1 MVRIG
6 YTIEQGTTA
15 RRSNRIAERRRMT
28 NLDHQEEIIEE
39 TQENELQ
46 HEPQPEQERNNDI
59 NYDRVSVHT
68 SQTSSIGEETQRTG
82 IPGRIDR
89 NEEDMTIAE
98 LRQRL
103 ITERRRDDE
112 ERANLIRQNDDLREE
127 NLRLHEQRSR
137 SDTRSRSRSSRSS
150 PKQSQSN
157 REKDMQRHRM
167 EVIEENS
174 QENNNSQDQQ
184 ERRRTIQDR
193 GTKRYEH
200 PCELL
205 RRTHHNL
212 EREKDD
218 PRQEQMMLHGREE
231 SI

>member
-1 MVRIG
+1 MVRIRS
-6 YTIEQGTTA
+6 TVEQGTSA
-15 RRSNRIAERRRMT
+15 RKSNRIEERRRIT
-28 NLDHQEEIIEE
+28 NLDHQEERIEE
-39 TQENELQ
+39 AQENELQ
-46 HEPQPEQERNNDI
+46 NEPQTEQERNNDI

-68 SQTSSIGEETQRTG
+68 SQTNSTGEETQRTG
-82 IPGRIDR
+82 IPGRIDG

-103 ITERRRDDE
+103 IAERRRDDE

-137 SDTRSRSRSSRSS
+137 SATRSRSRSSRSS
-150 PKQSQSN
+150 SKQSQSN
-157 REKDMQRHRM
+157 RENDRQRHRM
-167 EVIEENS
+167 EIIEENS

-184 ERRRTIQDR
+184 ERRCTIQDR

-200 PCELL
+200 PRELL

-212 EREKDD
+212 EREEDD
-218 PRQEQMMLHGREE
+218 PRQE
-231 SI
+231 

>member
-1 MVRIG
+1 MKVKCHLIIDYNKIQRQHVERTRI
-6 YTIEQGTTA
+6 
-15 RRSNRIAERRRMT
+15 T
-28 NLDHQEEIIEE
+28 NLDHQEKRIEE

-46 HEPQPEQERNNDI
+46 HEPHPEQEQNNDI

-68 SQTSSIGEETQRTG
+68 SQTSSTGEETQRTG
-82 IPGRIDR
+82 IPGRIDG

-103 ITERRRDDE
+103 IAERRRDDE

-137 SDTRSRSRSSRSS
+137 SATRSRSRSSRSS
-150 PKQSQSN
+150 SKQSQSN
-157 REKDMQRHRM
+157 RENDRQRHRM

-184 ERRRTIQDR
+184 ERRCTIQDR

-200 PCELL
+200 P
-205 RRTHHNL
+205 R
-212 EREKDD
+212 
-218 PRQEQMMLHGREE
+218 
-231 SI
+231 